1 MRKHLKDVIEETV
14 AYAKGLSL
22 YELSEFIDVG
32 KRTLEKEDLEEAR
45 EAMTEAIER
54 LEAIYKQR
62 CREEV
67 S

>member
-1 MRKHLKDVIEETV
+1 MRKHVQNVIEETIT
-14 AYAKGLSL
+14 YAKGLSL

-32 KRTLEKEDLEEAR
+32 RRAAEKEDLEEAR
-45 EAMTEAIER
+45 VAMQEAIER
-54 LEAIYKQR
+54 LEAIYEQR

>member
-1 MRKHLKDVIEETV
+1 MRKHVQNVIEETIV
-14 AYAKGLSL
+14 YAKDLSL

-32 KRTLEKEDLEEAR
+32 KRAVEKEDLKEAR
-45 EAMTEAIER
+45 EAMLEAIER
-54 LEAIYKQR
+54 LEAIYEQR